1 MPRLLALL
9 LALLACSADA
19 APTTAPRSG
28 PRIVA
33 IGGVI
38 TEVLFALGQGSS
50 IVGVD
55 TSSTYPLKAQKL
67 PQVGS
72 HHAVSV
78 EGVLSLRP
86 TLVLA
91 SAKTPA
97 TLVQQL
103 QATGVSVATI
113 REIESTAQVGDRIQH
128 IADAANLGSAGEEL
142 ASRVQQTIVDAM
154 AESPPS
160 DVKVLFVYARGSRI
174 LSVAGADTAADSI
187 IQAAGFANAASAV
200 SGFRPLN
207 AEAVV
212 AAQPDVL
219 LMMSS
224 GASSLVSQGGAFSL
238 PGMALTPAG
247 KNQRLVQMDGLFMLG
262 LGPRTGQ
269 AIAALRQEVSNAM
282 KQEPIL

>member
-1 MPRLLALL
+1 MPRLFVLL
-9 LALLACSADA
+9 LALLACSSDV
-19 APTTAPRSG
+19 APTTAPQSS
-28 PRIVA
+28 PRIVV

-38 TEVLFALGQGSS
+38 TEVLFALGQESS

-55 TSSTYPLKAQKL
+55 TSSTYPLNAQKL

-91 SAKTPA
+91 NSKTPV

-113 REIESTAQVGDRIQH
+113 REIESAADVGERIQH

-142 ASRVQQTIVDAM
+142 ATKTQQTIADAM
-154 AESPPS
+154 REPPAS

-174 LSVAGADTAADSI
+174 LSVAGADTAADSM
-187 IQAAGFANAASAV
+187 IQAAGFVNAASAAT
-200 SGFRPLN
+200 GFRPLN

-224 GASSLVSQGGAFSL
+224 GANSLVSQGGAFSL
-238 PGMALTPAG
+238 PGVALTPAG
-247 KNQRLVQMDGLFMLG
+247 KHRRLVQMDGLFLLG
-262 LGPRTGQ
+262 LGPRTGE
-269 AIAALRQEVSNAM
+269 AIAALRQQVSTAM